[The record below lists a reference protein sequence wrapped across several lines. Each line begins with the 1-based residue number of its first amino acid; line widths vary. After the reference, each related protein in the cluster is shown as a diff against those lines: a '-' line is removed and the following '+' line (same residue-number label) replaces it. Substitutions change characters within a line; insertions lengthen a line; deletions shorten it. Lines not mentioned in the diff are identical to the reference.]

1 MEEAKVII
9 IKWIKEVTPY
19 ILIILAV
26 LLVRKYIITPVRVN
40 GTSMEPTL
48 LNGEVLVLEKM
59 NNNYERF
66 DIVVLNANGERLVK
80 RIIGLPGEHIEYY
93 DNKLFI
99 DNKIIKNKVT
109 NYETYD
115 FYLEELGIDII
126 PEGYY
131 FVLGDNRE
139 NSVDSRYIGLISDQ
153 DILGTVRF
161 RFYPFNKI
169 GDID

>member
-1 MEEAKVII
+1 MEEIKRMS
-9 IKWIKEVTPY
+9 IKWFKEVTPY
-19 ILIILAV
+19 ILVILAV
-26 LLVRKYIITPVRVN
+26 LLVRKYIVTPVRVN

-48 LNGEVLVLEKM
+48 LNGEILLLEKM
-59 NNNYERF
+59 NKNYDRF
-66 DIVVLNANGERLVK
+66 DVIVLNANDTRLVK
-80 RIIGLPGEHIEYY
+80 RIIALPGEHVKYH
-93 DNKLFI
+93 DNKLYI
-99 DNKIIKNKVT
+99 DNKVISNEKT
-109 NYETYD
+109 NHETYD
-115 FYLEELGIDII
+115 FYLEDLGVDII

-169 GDID
+169 GNID